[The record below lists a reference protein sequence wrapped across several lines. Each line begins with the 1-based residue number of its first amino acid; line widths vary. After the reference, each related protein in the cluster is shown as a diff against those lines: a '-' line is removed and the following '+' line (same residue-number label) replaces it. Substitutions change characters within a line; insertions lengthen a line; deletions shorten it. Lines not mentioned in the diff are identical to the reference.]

1 MKLSTSLVAIKK
13 ISCNKPRSN
22 FDDDKLEQAAQL
34 ILECEGVI
42 NPIVVRRTSL
52 QSFELVDGYFEYHAA
67 ARAREI
73 DPRKGEMIGVFII
86 EDENEEIL
94 TKQVQ
99 LFRQPK
105 SDTSTPS
112 NLTVQD
118 LEKLIN
124 NLESRFDKLTT
135 QLFDQASA
143 NARLENE
150 VKDLKKQIAK
160 KVDPLEVF
168 QKLKPF
174 EMAEKLVNAGVNS
187 KRASQIAEV
196 VEIERKKEQFQ
207 SLNDVVERV
216 KIPHGKKT
224 QRAISSE
231 KMLDIVDIW
240 SKNS

>member
-13 ISCNKPRSN
+13 ISYNKPRSN
-22 FDDDKLEQAAQL
+22 FDEDKLEQAAQL

-86 EDENEEIL
+86 EDENEEVL
-94 TKQVQ
+94 TKQVK
-99 LFRQPK
+99 LFRQSQ
-105 SDTSTPS
+105 SDNSTPS

-118 LEKLIN
+118 LEKFIN
-124 NLESRFDKLTT
+124 NLELRFDKLTT
-135 QLFDQASA
+135 QIFDQTSV

-150 VKDLKKQIAK
+150 VKELKKQIVN
-160 KVDPLEVF
+160 KVNPLEVF
-168 QKLKPF
+168 QKLHPF
-174 EMAEKLVNAGVNS
+174 EIAEKLVNAGVDI
-187 KRASQIAEV
+187 KKASQIAEV
-196 VEIERKKEQFQ
+196 VNIERKKEQFK
-207 SLNDVVERV
+207 SLNDLVERV
-216 KIPHGKKT
+216 KIPYGKKMIK
-224 QRAISSE
+224 AISLN

-240 SKNS
+240 SKSS